1 MSRNKFSN
9 HYRTTIAQHL
19 PDDLIETQQA
29 FLAYI
34 MYMRIDHAYPLGLIA
49 NMDKTPVTFNL
60 PSNITIDEIGAQ
72 SVSIRTTRHEKT
84 NFTVVLTCIANG
96 MKLPSLI

>member
-9 HYRTTIAQHL
+9 RHHTTIAQCL

-34 MYMRIDHAYPLGLIA
+34 MYMRIEHDYLLGLIA
-49 NMDKTPVTFNL
+49 NMDETSVTFDL
-60 PSNITIDEIGAQ
+60 PSNTTIDEIGAR
-72 SVSIRTTRHEKT
+72 SIS
-84 NFTVVLTCIANG
+84 IQPD
-96 MKLPSLI
+96 MKN